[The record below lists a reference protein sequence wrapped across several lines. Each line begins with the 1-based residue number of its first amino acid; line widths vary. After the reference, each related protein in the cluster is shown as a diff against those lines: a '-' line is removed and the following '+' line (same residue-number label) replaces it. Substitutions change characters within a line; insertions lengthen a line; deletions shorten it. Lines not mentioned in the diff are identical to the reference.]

1 MGGLGG
7 RGGPQP
13 SRKRANGRGGPR
25 PAGPYAGRVTNSHA
39 ENAQDGQHRP
49 DVPGTPDAQ
58 ADPQA
63 PDARGGGQGAQL
75 GHVGGPEDQ
84 AAGPEGLDGGHG
96 AQTDAPVGQAA
107 EGAGPGLGQAAAG
120 HEADIDQ
127 AGAGARLDAGQ
138 TEGGSEQGADQ
149 SGAGPESGV
158 GDARA
163 AAESGGVADE
173 QAAAA
178 QDEATR
184 RLAKAVLAAEQAL
197 IEFEIAV
204 ETFRVEVDNFS
215 RLHHQRL
222 GPMYARL
229 DELDAQIAEAV
240 AARTGDPA
248 DIRKAREA
256 RASVL
261 PMPEVEE
268 LFHGWMGS
276 DGLFPEAQAM
286 LTEQSVRPPQKVRP
300 SEEARK
306 VYRDL
311 VRKAHPDLARDD
323 AERARRDA
331 FIARVNAAYAQGD
344 EAVLR
349 ELAREWEAGPVPVEE
364 RLSESEE
371 LYARLEWLAERKELL
386 AAMAAELEESAIG
399 AMIKMAPE
407 DPDALL
413 EEIAEKL
420 LADVAER
427 ETYLAQLVR

>member
-1 MGGLGG
+1 M
-7 RGGPQP
+7 
-13 SRKRANGRGGPR
+13 
-25 PAGPYAGRVTNSHA
+25 TNSHA

-63 PDARGGGQGAQL
+63 SDARGGGRDTRL
-75 GHVGGPEDQ
+75 GHGGGSEDQ
-84 AAGPEGLDGGHG
+84 ATGPDGLDFGQGAPTEPLVDQDAAAPGTSAGQAGHG
-96 AQTDAPVGQAA
+96 AEP
-107 EGAGPGLGQAAAG
+107 
-120 HEADIDQ
+120 
-127 AGAGARLDAGQ
+127 
-138 TEGGSEQGADQ
+138 GADQ
-149 SGAGPESGV
+149 
-158 GDARA
+158 A
-163 AAESGGVADE
+163 AAESDAGAE
-173 QAAAA
+173 QPAAGAEPGEAPDDKATAA

-204 ETFRVEVDNFS
+204 ETFRVEVENFS

-276 DGLFPEAQAM
+276 DGLFAEAQAM
-286 LTEQSVRPPQKVRP
+286 LTEQSVQPPQKVRP

-323 AERARRDA
+323 TERARRDA
-331 FIARVNAAYAQGD
+331 FIARVNTAYAQGD
-344 EAVLR
+344 AAALR
-349 ELAREWEAGPVPVEE
+349 ELAREWEAGPAPVEE

-386 AAMAAELEESAIG
+386 AAAAAELEESAIG

-427 ETYLAQLVR
+427 ETYLAQLVG

>member
-1 MGGLGG
+1 M
-7 RGGPQP
+7 
-13 SRKRANGRGGPR
+13 
-25 PAGPYAGRVTNSHA
+25 TNSHA

-63 PDARGGGQGAQL
+63 PDARGGGQDAQL
-75 GHVGGPEDQ
+75 GHGGGPEDQ
-84 AAGPEGLDGGHG
+84 VAGPEGPDVGRV
-96 AQTDAPVGQAA
+96 ARTDPPVGQAAAEPDPGVGQAA
-107 EGAGPGLGQAAAG
+107 EGADPG
-120 HEADIDQ
+120 
-127 AGAGARLDAGQ
+127 GAP
-138 TEGGSEQGADQ
+138 SEQAT
-149 SGAGPESGV
+149 
-158 GDARA
+158 
-163 AAESGGVADE
+163 
-173 QAAAA
+173 AA

-204 ETFRVEVDNFS
+204 ETFRVEVENFS

-276 DGLFPEAQAM
+276 DGLYPEAQAM

-300 SEEARK
+300 SEETRK

-331 FIARVNAAYAQGD
+331 FIARVNSAYARGD
-344 EAVLR
+344 ETVLR
-349 ELAREWEAGPVPVEE
+349 ELAREWEAGPAPVEE

-413 EEIAEKL
+413 DEIAEKL

-427 ETYLAQLVR
+427 ETYLAQLVG

>member
-1 MGGLGG
+1 M
-7 RGGPQP
+7 
-13 SRKRANGRGGPR
+13 
-25 PAGPYAGRVTNSHA
+25 TNSHA
-39 ENAQDGQHRP
+39 ENTQDGQHRP
-49 DVPGTPDAQ
+49 DVPGIPDVS

-63 PDARGGGQGAQL
+63 PDARGGGQRSQVGQDA
-75 GHVGGPEDQ
+75 GSGDRTGGPEEADADQGAQNGSPAGQAEAGTQQGGAPDDQ
-84 AAGPEGLDGGHG
+84 AA
-96 AQTDAPVGQAA
+96 
-107 EGAGPGLGQAAAG
+107 
-120 HEADIDQ
+120 
-127 AGAGARLDAGQ
+127 
-138 TEGGSEQGADQ
+138 
-149 SGAGPESGV
+149 
-158 GDARA
+158 
-163 AAESGGVADE
+163 
-173 QAAAA
+173 
-178 QDEATR
+178 QDKATR

-204 ETFRVEVDNFS
+204 ETFRVEVENFS

-240 AARTGDPA
+240 AARTGAPE
-248 DIRKAREA
+248 DIRKAQEA

-276 DGLFPEAQAM
+276 DGLFSEAQAM
-286 LTEQSVRPPQKVRP
+286 LTEQPVQPPQKVRP

-323 AERARRDA
+323 AERARRDE
-331 FIARVNAAYAQGD
+331 FIARVNAAYGQGN

-349 ELAREWEAGPVPVEE
+349 QLAQEWEAGPAPAEE

-386 AAMAAELEESAIG
+386 AAAASELEESAIG

-413 EEIAEKL
+413 DEIAEKL

-427 ETYLAQLVR
+427 ETYLAQLVG

>member
-1 MGGLGG
+1 M
-7 RGGPQP
+7 
-13 SRKRANGRGGPR
+13 
-25 PAGPYAGRVTNSHA
+25 TNSHA

-63 PDARGGGQGAQL
+63 PDARDGGQSDQL
-75 GHVGGPEDQ
+75 GHDDGPEDQ
-84 AAGPEGLDGGHG
+84 VAGSEGSDLGRG
-96 AQTDAPVGQAA
+96 AYTDPPVGQAA
-107 EGAGPGLGQAAAG
+107 AGPDQGVDRAEVGSDAG
-120 HEADIDQ
+120 VGQ
-127 AGAGARLDAGQ
+127 AGAG
-138 TEGGSEQGADQ
+138 SE
-149 SGAGPESGV
+149 PGV
-158 GDARA
+158 GQAEA
-163 AAESGGVADE
+163 APEPGGVPDE
-173 QAAAA
+173 QATAA

-204 ETFRVEVDNFS
+204 ETFRVEVENFS

-248 DIRKAREA
+248 DLRKAREA

-268 LFHGWMGS
+268 LFHGWMGA

-286 LTEQSVRPPQKVRP
+286 LTEQSVQPPQKVRP

-331 FIARVNAAYAQGD
+331 FIARVNMAYAQGD
-344 EAVLR
+344 ETVLR
-349 ELAREWEAGPVPVEE
+349 ELAREWEAGPAPVEQ

-413 EEIAEKL
+413 DEIAEKL

-427 ETYLAQLVR
+427 ETYLAQLVG